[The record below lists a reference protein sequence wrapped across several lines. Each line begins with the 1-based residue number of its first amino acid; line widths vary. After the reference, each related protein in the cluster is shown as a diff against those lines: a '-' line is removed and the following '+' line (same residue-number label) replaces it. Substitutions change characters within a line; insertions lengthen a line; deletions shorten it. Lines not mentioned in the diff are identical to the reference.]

1 MSNLP
6 RLLVPIAL
14 ALVSVQVQGVQLKI
28 ATLTPEGSGWME
40 AMRAGAKEIKQRT
53 EGRVIIKL
61 YGGGTQGSDKTVLR
75 LMRVGKLQGATFTG
89 SGLVDRFPTIQL
101 YSLPMVFKS
110 LDEVDYVRERMDDT
124 LMEEMK
130 SVGLIGFGIAE
141 GGFARM
147 MSGSPVREPDDL
159 AGKKVWVPEG
169 DTSSYEAMKAMG
181 LSPVALPLT
190 DVMIG
195 LQTGLI
201 DVVTNSAVGA
211 IVLQWHT
218 RVKYIMQLPLVYV
231 IGFLVIEEKAFDRL
245 TPGDREIVSDVMQRV
260 YEEFD
265 DNNRADDAAAS
276 RALIEQ
282 GLVEIEPD
290 REHVAEWRSAVMESN
305 RALARRG
312 EVDLELFNRM
322 MAYLAEYRTQQGG
335 EAGLADAGTAAAVVD
350 RSE

>member
-1 MSNLP
+1 MLKLP
-6 RLLVPIAL
+6 RLLILTVL
-14 ALVSVQVQGVQLKI
+14 ALTSFQVQSVQLKI

-40 AMRAGAKEIKQRT
+40 AMRAGAKEIKERT
-53 EGRVIIKL
+53 EGRVIVKL

-89 SGLVDRFPTIQL
+89 SGLIDRFPTIQL

-124 LMEEMK
+124 LMEGMK
-130 SVGLIGFGIAE
+130 SAGLIGFGIAE

-147 MSGSPVREPDDL
+147 MSSSPVRGPDDL
-159 AGKKVWVPEG
+159 SGKKVWVPEG
-169 DTSSYEAMKAMG
+169 DASSHDAMKAMG

-218 RVKYIMQLPLVYV
+218 RVKFVMRLPLVYI
-231 IGFLVIEEKAFDRL
+231 IGFLVIEEKAFNRL
-245 TPGDREIVSDVMQRV
+245 TPGDREIVSEVMERV
-260 YEEFD
+260 YKEFD
-265 DNNRADDAAAS
+265 QANRQDDADAS
-276 RALIEQ
+276 MELIAQ
-282 GLVEIEPD
+282 GLVEIEPYQEYVD
-290 REHVAEWRSAVMESN
+290 EWRNAVMESN
-305 RALARRG
+305 RALAEKG
-312 EVDLELFNRM
+312 DVDLELFNRM
-322 MAYLAEYRTQQGG
+322 LAYLEEYRA
-335 EAGLADAGTAAAVVD
+335 EKSAGTAIADAGAAAAVD
-350 RSE
+350 RNE

>member
-1 MSNLP
+1 MFNLP
-6 RLLVPIAL
+6 RFLMLTVL
-14 ALVSVQVQGVQLKI
+14 TLVSFQVHGVQLKI

-40 AMRAGAKEIKQRT
+40 AMRAGAKEIKERT

-89 SGLVDRFPTIQL
+89 SGLIDRFPTIQL

-124 LMEEMK
+124 LMEEMRL
-130 SVGLIGFGIAE
+130 VGLIGFGIAE

-147 MSGSPVREPDDL
+147 MSSSPVREPADL
-159 AGKKVWVPEG
+159 SGKKVWVPEG
-169 DTSSYEAMKAMG
+169 DTSSHDAMKAMG

-245 TPGDREIVSDVMQRV
+245 TAGDREIVSEVMKRV

-265 DNNRADDAAAS
+265 ETNRKDDAEAS

-282 GLVEIEPD
+282 GLVEIEPYQ
-290 REHVAEWRSAVMESN
+290 EHIDDWRNAVMESN
-305 RALARRG
+305 RALAEKG
-312 EVDLELFNRM
+312 VVDLELFNRM
-322 MAYLAEYRTQQGG
+322 MAYLAEYRAQKGDG
-335 EAGLADAGTAAAVVD
+335 SALADAGTAAAVD

>member
-1 MSNLP
+1 MLKLP
-6 RLLVPIAL
+6 RLLILTVL
-14 ALVSVQVQGVQLKI
+14 ALTSFQVQSVQLKI

-40 AMRAGAKEIKQRT
+40 AMRAGAKEVKERT

-89 SGLVDRFPTIQL
+89 SGLIDRFPTIQL

-124 LMEEMK
+124 LMEGMK
-130 SVGLIGFGIAE
+130 SAGLIGFGIAE

-147 MSGSPVREPDDL
+147 MSSSPVRGPDDL
-159 AGKKVWVPEG
+159 SGKKVWVPEG
-169 DTSSYEAMKAMG
+169 DASSHDAMKAMG

-218 RVKYIMQLPLVYV
+218 RVKFVMRLPLVYI
-231 IGFLVIEEKAFDRL
+231 IGFLVIEEKAFNRL
-245 TPGDREIVSDVMQRV
+245 VPGDREIVREVMERV
-260 YEEFD
+260 YKEFD
-265 DNNRADDAAAS
+265 QTNRQDDADAS
-276 RALIEQ
+276 MELIAQ
-282 GLVEIEPD
+282 GLVEIEPYQENVD
-290 REHVAEWRSAVMESN
+290 EWRNAVMESN
-305 RALARRG
+305 RALAEKG
-312 EVDLELFNRM
+312 DVDLELFNRM
-322 MAYLAEYRTQQGG
+322 LAYLEEYRA
-335 EAGLADAGTAAAVVD
+335 EKSAGTAIADAGAAAAVD
-350 RSE
+350 RNE

>member
-1 MSNLP
+1 MLTV
-6 RLLVPIAL
+6 LT
-14 ALVSVQVQGVQLKI
+14 LVSFQVHGVQLKI

-40 AMRAGAKEIKQRT
+40 AMRAGAKEIKERT

-89 SGLVDRFPTIQL
+89 SGLIDRFPTIQL

-124 LMEEMK
+124 LMEEMRL
-130 SVGLIGFGIAE
+130 VGLIGFGIAE

-147 MSGSPVREPDDL
+147 MSSSPVREPADL
-159 AGKKVWVPEG
+159 SGKKVWVPEG
-169 DTSSYEAMKAMG
+169 DTSSHDAMKAMG

-245 TPGDREIVSDVMQRV
+245 TAGDREIVSEVMKRV

-265 DNNRADDAAAS
+265 ETNRKDDAEAS

-282 GLVEIEPD
+282 GLVEIEPYQ
-290 REHVAEWRSAVMESN
+290 EHIDDWRNAVMESN
-305 RALARRG
+305 RALAEKG
-312 EVDLELFNRM
+312 VVDLELFNRM
-322 MAYLAEYRTQQGG
+322 MAYLAEYRAQKGDG
-335 EAGLADAGTAAAVVD
+335 SALADAGTAAAVD

>member
-1 MSNLP
+1 MLKLP
-6 RLLVPIAL
+6 RLLILTVL
-14 ALVSVQVQGVQLKI
+14 ALTSFQVQSVQLKI

-40 AMRAGAKEIKQRT
+40 AMRAGAKEVKERT

-89 SGLVDRFPTIQL
+89 SGLIDRFPTIQL

-124 LMEEMK
+124 LMEGMK
-130 SVGLIGFGIAE
+130 SAGLIGFGIAE

-147 MSGSPVREPDDL
+147 MSSSPVRGPDDL
-159 AGKKVWVPEG
+159 SGKKVWVPEG
-169 DTSSYEAMKAMG
+169 DASSHDAMKAMG

-218 RVKYIMQLPLVYV
+218 RVKFVMRLPLVYI
-231 IGFLVIEEKAFDRL
+231 IGFLVIEEKAFNRL
-245 TPGDREIVSDVMQRV
+245 TPGDREIVSEVMERV

-265 DNNRADDAAAS
+265 QANRQDDADAS
-276 RALIEQ
+276 MELIAQ
-282 GLVEIEPD
+282 GLVEIEPYQENVD
-290 REHVAEWRSAVMESN
+290 EWRNAVMESN
-305 RALARRG
+305 RALAEKG
-312 EVDLELFNRM
+312 DVDLELFNRM
-322 MAYLAEYRTQQGG
+322 LAYLEEYRA
-335 EAGLADAGTAAAVVD
+335 EKSAGTAIADAGAAAAVD
-350 RSE
+350 RNE

>member
-1 MSNLP
+1 MLKLP
-6 RLLVPIAL
+6 RLLILTVL
-14 ALVSVQVQGVQLKI
+14 ALTSLQVQSVQLKI

-40 AMRAGAKEIKQRT
+40 AMRAGAKEIKERT
-53 EGRVIIKL
+53 EGRVIVKL

-89 SGLVDRFPTIQL
+89 SGLIDRFPTIQL

-124 LMEEMK
+124 LMEGMK
-130 SVGLIGFGIAE
+130 SAGLIGFGIAE

-147 MSGSPVREPDDL
+147 MSSSPVRGPDDL
-159 AGKKVWVPEG
+159 SGKKVWVPEG
-169 DTSSYEAMKAMG
+169 DASSHDAMKAMG

-218 RVKYIMQLPLVYV
+218 RVKFVMRLPLVYI
-231 IGFLVIEEKAFDRL
+231 IGFLVIEEKAFNRL
-245 TPGDREIVSDVMQRV
+245 TPGDREIVSEVMERV
-260 YEEFD
+260 YKEFD
-265 DNNRADDAAAS
+265 QANRQDDADAS
-276 RALIEQ
+276 MELIAQ
-282 GLVEIEPD
+282 GLVEIEPYQEYVD
-290 REHVAEWRSAVMESN
+290 EWRNAVMESN
-305 RALARRG
+305 RALAEKG
-312 EVDLELFNRM
+312 DVDLELFNRM
-322 MAYLAEYRTQQGG
+322 LAYLEEYRA
-335 EAGLADAGTAAAVVD
+335 EKSAGTAIADAGAATAVD
-350 RSE
+350 RNE

>member
-1 MSNLP
+1 MFNLP
-6 RLLVPIAL
+6 RLLMLTVL
-14 ALVSVQVQGVQLKI
+14 TLVSFQVHGVQLKI

-40 AMRAGAKEIKQRT
+40 AMRAGAKEIKERT

-89 SGLVDRFPTIQL
+89 SGLIDRFPTIQL

-124 LMEEMK
+124 LMEEMRL
-130 SVGLIGFGIAE
+130 VGLIGFGIAE

-147 MSGSPVREPDDL
+147 MSSSPVREPADL
-159 AGKKVWVPEG
+159 SGKKVWVPEG
-169 DTSSYEAMKAMG
+169 DTSSHDAMKAMG

-245 TPGDREIVSDVMQRV
+245 TAGDREIVSEVMKRV

-265 DNNRADDAAAS
+265 ETNRKDDAEAS

-282 GLVEIEPD
+282 GLVEIEPYQ
-290 REHVAEWRSAVMESN
+290 EHIDDWRNAVMESN
-305 RALARRG
+305 RALAEKG
-312 EVDLELFNRM
+312 VVDLELFNRM
-322 MAYLAEYRTQQGG
+322 MAYLAEYRAQKGDG
-335 EAGLADAGTAAAVVD
+335 SALADAGTAAAVD

>member
-1 MSNLP
+1 MLKLP
-6 RLLVPIAL
+6 RLLILTVL
-14 ALVSVQVQGVQLKI
+14 ALTSLQVQSVQLKI

-40 AMRAGAKEIKQRT
+40 AMRAGAKEIKERT
-53 EGRVIIKL
+53 EGRVIVKL

-89 SGLVDRFPTIQL
+89 SGLIDRFPTIQL

-124 LMEEMK
+124 LMEGMK
-130 SVGLIGFGIAE
+130 SAGLIGFGIAE

-147 MSGSPVREPDDL
+147 MSSSPVRGPDDL
-159 AGKKVWVPEG
+159 SGKKVWVPEG
-169 DTSSYEAMKAMG
+169 DASSHDAMKAMG

-218 RVKYIMQLPLVYV
+218 RVKFVMRLPLVYI
-231 IGFLVIEEKAFDRL
+231 IGFLVIEEKAFNRL
-245 TPGDREIVSDVMQRV
+245 TPGDREIVSDVMERV
-260 YEEFD
+260 YKEFD
-265 DNNRADDAAAS
+265 QANRQDDADAS
-276 RALIEQ
+276 MELIAQ
-282 GLVEIEPD
+282 GLVEIEPYQEYVD
-290 REHVAEWRSAVMESN
+290 EWRNAVMESN
-305 RALARRG
+305 RALAEKG
-312 EVDLELFNRM
+312 DVDLELFNRM
-322 MAYLAEYRTQQGG
+322 LAYLEEYRA
-335 EAGLADAGTAAAVVD
+335 EKSAGTAIADAGAAAAVD
-350 RSE
+350 RNE

>member
-1 MSNLP
+1 MLKLP
-6 RLLVPIAL
+6 RLLILTVL
-14 ALVSVQVQGVQLKI
+14 ALTSFQVQSVQLKI

-40 AMRAGAKEIKQRT
+40 AMRAGAKEIKERT
-53 EGRVIIKL
+53 EGRVIVKL

-89 SGLVDRFPTIQL
+89 SGLIDRFPTIQL

-124 LMEEMK
+124 LMEGMK
-130 SVGLIGFGIAE
+130 SAGLIGFGIAE

-147 MSGSPVREPDDL
+147 MSSSPVRGPDDL
-159 AGKKVWVPEG
+159 SGKKVWVPEG
-169 DTSSYEAMKAMG
+169 DASSHDAMKAMG

-218 RVKYIMQLPLVYV
+218 RVKFVMRLPLVYI
-231 IGFLVIEEKAFDRL
+231 IGFLVIEEKAFNRL
-245 TPGDREIVSDVMQRV
+245 TPGDREIVSEVMERV
-260 YEEFD
+260 YKEFD
-265 DNNRADDAAAS
+265 QANRQDDADAS
-276 RALIEQ
+276 MELIAQ
-282 GLVEIEPD
+282 GLVEIEPYQEYVD
-290 REHVAEWRSAVMESN
+290 EWRNAVMESN
-305 RALARRG
+305 RALAEKG
-312 EVDLELFNRM
+312 DVDLELFNRM
-322 MAYLAEYRTQQGG
+322 LAYLEEYRA
-335 EAGLADAGTAAAVVD
+335 EKSAGTAIADAGMAAAVD
-350 RSE
+350 RNE

>member
-1 MSNLP
+1 MLKLP
-6 RLLVPIAL
+6 RLLILTIL
-14 ALVSVQVQGVQLKI
+14 ALTSFQVQSVQLKI

-40 AMRAGAKEIKQRT
+40 AMRAGAKEIKERT

-61 YGGGTQGSDKTVLR
+61 YGGGIQGSDKTVLR

-89 SGLVDRFPTIQL
+89 SGLIDRFPTIQL

-124 LMEEMK
+124 LMEGMK
-130 SVGLIGFGIAE
+130 SAGLIGFGIAE

-147 MSGSPVREPDDL
+147 MSSSPVRGPDDL
-159 AGKKVWVPEG
+159 SGKKVWVPEG
-169 DTSSYEAMKAMG
+169 DASSHDAMKAMG

-218 RVKYIMQLPLVYV
+218 RVKFVMRLPLVYI
-231 IGFLVIEEKAFDRL
+231 IGFLVIEEKAFNRL
-245 TPGDREIVSDVMQRV
+245 TPGDREIVSEVMERV
-260 YEEFD
+260 YKEFD
-265 DNNRADDAAAS
+265 QANRQDDADAS
-276 RALIEQ
+276 MELIAQ
-282 GLVEIEPD
+282 GLVEIEPYQEYVD
-290 REHVAEWRSAVMESN
+290 EWRNAVMESN
-305 RALARRG
+305 RALAEKG
-312 EVDLELFNRM
+312 DVDLELFNRM
-322 MAYLAEYRTQQGG
+322 LAYLEEYRA
-335 EAGLADAGTAAAVVD
+335 EKSAGTAIADAGMAAAVD
-350 RSE
+350 RNE

>member
-1 MSNLP
+1 MLKLP
-6 RLLVPIAL
+6 RLLILTVL
-14 ALVSVQVQGVQLKI
+14 ALTSFQVQSVQLKI

-40 AMRAGAKEIKQRT
+40 AMRAGAKEIKERT

-89 SGLVDRFPTIQL
+89 SGLIDRFPTIQL

-124 LMEEMK
+124 LMEGMK
-130 SVGLIGFGIAE
+130 SAGLIGFGIAE

-147 MSGSPVREPDDL
+147 MSSSPVRGPDDL
-159 AGKKVWVPEG
+159 SGKKVWVPEG
-169 DTSSYEAMKAMG
+169 DASSHDAMKAMG

-218 RVKYIMQLPLVYV
+218 RVKFVMRLPLVYI
-231 IGFLVIEEKAFDRL
+231 IGFLVIEEKAFNRL
-245 TPGDREIVSDVMQRV
+245 TPGDREIVSDVMERV
-260 YEEFD
+260 YKEFD
-265 DNNRADDAAAS
+265 QANRQDDADAS
-276 RALIEQ
+276 MELIAQ
-282 GLVEIEPD
+282 GLVEIEPYQEYVD
-290 REHVAEWRSAVMESN
+290 EWRNAVMESN
-305 RALARRG
+305 RALAEKG
-312 EVDLELFNRM
+312 DVDLELFNRM
-322 MAYLAEYRTQQGG
+322 LAYLEEYRA
-335 EAGLADAGTAAAVVD
+335 EKSAGTAIADAGAAAAVD
-350 RSE
+350 RNE

>member
-1 MSNLP
+1 MFNLP
-6 RLLVPIAL
+6 RFLMLTVL
-14 ALVSVQVQGVQLKI
+14 TLVSFQVHGVQLKI

-40 AMRAGAKEIKQRT
+40 SMRAGAKEIKERT

-89 SGLVDRFPTIQL
+89 SGLIDRFPTIQL

-124 LMEEMK
+124 LMEEMRL
-130 SVGLIGFGIAE
+130 VGLIGFGIAE

-147 MSGSPVREPDDL
+147 MSSSPVREPADL
-159 AGKKVWVPEG
+159 SGKKVWVPEG
-169 DTSSYEAMKAMG
+169 DTSSHDAMKAMG

-245 TPGDREIVSDVMQRV
+245 TAGDREIVSEVMKRV

-265 DNNRADDAAAS
+265 ETNRKDDAEAS

-282 GLVEIEPD
+282 GLVEIEPYQ
-290 REHVAEWRSAVMESN
+290 EHIDDWRNAVMESN
-305 RALARRG
+305 RALAEKG
-312 EVDLELFNRM
+312 VVDLELFNRM
-322 MAYLAEYRTQQGG
+322 MAYLAEYRAQKGDG
-335 EAGLADAGTAAAVVD
+335 SALADAGTAAAVD

>member
-1 MSNLP
+1 MLKLP
-6 RLLVPIAL
+6 RLLILTVL
-14 ALVSVQVQGVQLKI
+14 ALTSFQVQSVQLKI

-40 AMRAGAKEIKQRT
+40 AMRAGAKEIKERT
-53 EGRVIIKL
+53 EGRVIVKL

-89 SGLVDRFPTIQL
+89 SGLIDRFPTIQL

-124 LMEEMK
+124 LMEGMK
-130 SVGLIGFGIAE
+130 SAGLIGFGIAE

-147 MSGSPVREPDDL
+147 MSSSPVRGPDDL
-159 AGKKVWVPEG
+159 SGKKVWVPEG
-169 DTSSYEAMKAMG
+169 DASSHDAMKAMG

-218 RVKYIMQLPLVYV
+218 RVKFVMRLPLVYI
-231 IGFLVIEEKAFDRL
+231 IGFLVIEEKAFNRL
-245 TPGDREIVSDVMQRV
+245 TPGDREIVSDVMERV
-260 YEEFD
+260 YKEFD
-265 DNNRADDAAAS
+265 QANRQDDADAS
-276 RALIEQ
+276 MELIAQ
-282 GLVEIEPD
+282 GLVEIEPYQEYVD
-290 REHVAEWRSAVMESN
+290 EWRNAVMESN
-305 RALARRG
+305 RVLAEKG
-312 EVDLELFNRM
+312 DVDLELFNRM
-322 MAYLAEYRTQQGG
+322 LAYLEEYRA
-335 EAGLADAGTAAAVVD
+335 EKSAGTAIADAGAAAAVD
-350 RSE
+350 RNE

>member
-1 MSNLP
+1 MLKLS
-6 RLLVPIAL
+6 RLLVLTAFAL
-14 ALVSVQVQGVQLKI
+14 TSFQVQGVQLKI

-40 AMRAGAKEIKQRT
+40 AMRAGAKEIKERT

-110 LDEVDYVRERMDDT
+110 LDEVDYVRERMDET

-130 SVGLIGFGIAE
+130 LAGLIGFGLAE

-147 MSGSPVREPDDL
+147 MSSSPVRGPDDL
-159 AGKKVWVPEG
+159 SGKKVWVPEG
-169 DTSSYEAMKAMG
+169 DASSYDAMKAMG

-218 RVKYIMQLPLVYV
+218 RVKYVMQLPLVYI
-231 IGFLVIEEKAFDRL
+231 IGFLVLEEKPFNRL
-245 TPGDREIVSDVMQRV
+245 TPDDQEIVREVMERV
-260 YEEFD
+260 YKEFD
-265 DNNRADDAAAS
+265 QTARIDDADAS
-276 RALIEQ
+276 RELLAQ
-282 GLVEIEPD
+282 GLVEIEPHQEYVD
-290 REHVAEWRSAVMESN
+290 EWREAVMKSN
-305 RALARRG
+305 RALAEKG
-312 EVDLELFNRM
+312 DVDLGLFNRM
-322 MAYLAEYRTQQGG
+322 MGYLQEYRAEKDAAT
-335 EAGLADAGTAAAVVD
+335 AIADAGAATDAD
-350 RSE
+350 GSE

>member
-1 MSNLP
+1 M
-6 RLLVPIAL
+6 
-14 ALVSVQVQGVQLKI
+14 QLKI

-40 AMRAGAKEIKQRT
+40 AMRAGAKEIKERT

-89 SGLVDRFPTIQL
+89 SGLIDRFPTIQL

-124 LMEEMK
+124 LMEGMK
-130 SVGLIGFGIAE
+130 SAGLIGFGIAE

-147 MSGSPVREPDDL
+147 MSSSPVRGPDDL
-159 AGKKVWVPEG
+159 SGKKVWVPEG
-169 DTSSYEAMKAMG
+169 DASSHDAMKAMG

-218 RVKYIMQLPLVYV
+218 RVKFVMRLPLVYI
-231 IGFLVIEEKAFDRL
+231 IGFLVIEEKAFNRL
-245 TPGDREIVSDVMQRV
+245 TPGDREIVSDVMERV
-260 YEEFD
+260 YKEFD
-265 DNNRADDAAAS
+265 QANRQDDADAS
-276 RALIEQ
+276 MELIAQ
-282 GLVEIEPD
+282 GLVEIEPYQEYVD
-290 REHVAEWRSAVMESN
+290 EWRNAVMESN
-305 RALARRG
+305 RALAEKG
-312 EVDLELFNRM
+312 DVDLELFNRM
-322 MAYLAEYRTQQGG
+322 LAYLEEYRA
-335 EAGLADAGTAAAVVD
+335 EKSAGTAIADAGAATAVD
-350 RSE
+350 RNE

>member
-1 MSNLP
+1 M
-6 RLLVPIAL
+6 
-14 ALVSVQVQGVQLKI
+14 QLKI

-40 AMRAGAKEIKQRT
+40 AMRAGAKEIKERT
-53 EGRVIIKL
+53 EGRVIVKL

-89 SGLVDRFPTIQL
+89 SGLIDRFPTIQL

-124 LMEEMK
+124 LMEGMK
-130 SVGLIGFGIAE
+130 SAGLIGFGIAE

-147 MSGSPVREPDDL
+147 MSSSPVRGPDDL
-159 AGKKVWVPEG
+159 SGKKVWVPEG
-169 DTSSYEAMKAMG
+169 DASSHDAMKAMG

-218 RVKYIMQLPLVYV
+218 RVKFVMRLPLVYI
-231 IGFLVIEEKAFDRL
+231 IGFLVIEEKAFNRL
-245 TPGDREIVSDVMQRV
+245 TPGDREIVSEVMERV
-260 YEEFD
+260 YKEFD
-265 DNNRADDAAAS
+265 QANRQDDADAS
-276 RALIEQ
+276 MELIAQ
-282 GLVEIEPD
+282 GLVEIEPYQEYVD
-290 REHVAEWRSAVMESN
+290 EWRNAVMESN
-305 RALARRG
+305 RALAEKG
-312 EVDLELFNRM
+312 DVDLELFNRM
-322 MAYLAEYRTQQGG
+322 LAYLEEYRA
-335 EAGLADAGTAAAVVD
+335 EKSAGTAIADAGAATAVD
-350 RSE
+350 RNE

>member
-1 MSNLP
+1 MLKLP
-6 RLLVPIAL
+6 RLLILTVL
-14 ALVSVQVQGVQLKI
+14 ALTSLQVQSVQLKI

-40 AMRAGAKEIKQRT
+40 AMRAGAKEIKERT

-89 SGLVDRFPTIQL
+89 SGLIDRFPTIQL

-124 LMEEMK
+124 LMEGMK
-130 SVGLIGFGIAE
+130 SAGLIGFGIAE

-147 MSGSPVREPDDL
+147 MSSSPVRGPDDL
-159 AGKKVWVPEG
+159 SGKKVWVPEG
-169 DTSSYEAMKAMG
+169 DASSHDAMKAMG

-218 RVKYIMQLPLVYV
+218 RVKFVMRLPLVYI
-231 IGFLVIEEKAFDRL
+231 IGFLVIEEKAFNRL
-245 TPGDREIVSDVMQRV
+245 TPGDREIVSEVMERV
-260 YEEFD
+260 YKEFD
-265 DNNRADDAAAS
+265 QANRQDDADAS
-276 RALIEQ
+276 MELIAQ
-282 GLVEIEPD
+282 GLVEIEPYQEYVD
-290 REHVAEWRSAVMESN
+290 EWRNAVMESN
-305 RALARRG
+305 RALAEKG
-312 EVDLELFNRM
+312 DVDLELFNRM
-322 MAYLAEYRTQQGG
+322 LAYLEEYRA
-335 EAGLADAGTAAAVVD
+335 EKSAGTAIADAGAATAVD
-350 RSE
+350 RNE